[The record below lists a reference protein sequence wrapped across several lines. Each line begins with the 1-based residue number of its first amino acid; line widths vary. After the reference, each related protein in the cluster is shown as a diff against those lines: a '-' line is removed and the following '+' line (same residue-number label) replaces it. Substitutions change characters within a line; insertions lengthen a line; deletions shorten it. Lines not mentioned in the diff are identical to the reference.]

1 MGPMPD
7 DAFIPG
13 DRDFLYSPRCSLI
26 LTPHEAPRPW
36 GHHYPDPFDL
46 KPADMEPTDEE
57 KDSSQTQ
64 LVFSEKNRPLRFD
77 QEKQKVKDDQL
88 HVVIVKMIPDYGLK
102 RTLRVMT
109 RVTIADFEKIAI
121 PPLTDKLE
129 KSLSRFELVDSKALR
144 KRAIA
149 RGRLII
155 RKHVERKAHRLLDDG
170 PRTNLPSPEQVR
182 LNLDD
187 EILRSEVRDQL
198 EALVL
203 VFSED
208 PRAAFPPVFADEAAP
223 KPPCM
228 KEMEE
233 AAQSA
238 KHRFHDMA
246 VGHIHKTLS
255 KAKRF
260 SDPGVIVDAS
270 KLEEA
275 RLNGTSIIE
284 VAIEDIV
291 KNHLEQVLQSG
302 DPSLE
307 HFQKKLL
314 ARSTKM
320 RILRPIEM
328 TVRSTFQADTSE
340 KEPHQTSAGSA
351 SESHTLARA
360 FETLAIDPAQE
371 TSVASEDVDQGV
383 SRRQVTRLRM

>member
-1 MGPMPD
+1 MM
-7 DAFIPG
+7 
-13 DRDFLYSPRCSLI
+13 
-26 LTPHEAPRPW
+26 
-36 GHHYPDPFDL
+36 
-46 KPADMEPTDEE
+46 
-57 KDSSQTQ
+57 
-64 LVFSEKNRPLRFD
+64 
-77 QEKQKVKDDQL
+77 
-88 HVVIVKMIPDYGLK
+88 
-102 RTLRVMT
+102 
-109 RVTIADFEKIAI
+109 RVTIADFERIAI

-144 KRAIA
+144 KRAIP

-155 RKHVERKAHRLLDDG
+155 RKHVERKAHRLLDDA
-170 PRTNLPSPEQVR
+170 PRMNLPSPEQVR
-182 LNLDD
+182 SNLDD

-203 VFSED
+203 AFHED
-208 PRAAFPPVFADEAAP
+208 PRATFPPVFADEAAP

-238 KHRFHDMA
+238 KHRFNDMA

-255 KAKRF
+255 KAKRS

-284 VAIEDIV
+284 VVVEDVV
-291 KNHLEQVLQSG
+291 KNRLEQVLQSE

-307 HFQKKLL
+307 HFQKRLL

-320 RILRPIEM
+320 RLLRPIEM
-328 TVRSTFQADTSE
+328 TVRSTFQGGTSE
-340 KEPHQTSAGSA
+340 KEAHQNSVGSA
-351 SESHTLARA
+351 SKSHTLSRA
-360 FETLAIDPAQE
+360 FENLAIDPAQE
-371 TSVASEDVDQGV
+371 TSVASEDVDQSV
-383 SRRQVTRLRM
+383 SRR

>member
-1 MGPMPD
+1 
-7 DAFIPG
+7 
-13 DRDFLYSPRCSLI
+13 
-26 LTPHEAPRPW
+26 
-36 GHHYPDPFDL
+36 
-46 KPADMEPTDEE
+46 
-57 KDSSQTQ
+57 
-64 LVFSEKNRPLRFD
+64 
-77 QEKQKVKDDQL
+77 
-88 HVVIVKMIPDYGLK
+88 
-102 RTLRVMT
+102 MT

-121 PPLTDKLE
+121 PPLTDKIE
-129 KSLSRFELVDSKALR
+129 KSFSRFELVDSKAIR
-144 KRAIA
+144 KRAID

-155 RKHVERKAHRLLDDG
+155 RKHVERKARH
-170 PRTNLPSPEQVR
+170 LPDNSSGMIVLSPEQVR

-187 EILRSEVRDQL
+187 KILRSEVRRHL

-203 VFSED
+203 VFRED
-208 PRAAFPPVFADEAAP
+208 PRAAFPPVFTDEAAP

-246 VGHIHKTLS
+246 VGHIHKTLA

-275 RLNGTSIIE
+275 RLSGTSIIE
-284 VAIEDIV
+284 GAVEDVV
-291 KNHLEQVLQSG
+291 KNRLEQVLQSG

-307 HFQKKLL
+307 HFQKRLS

-328 TVRSTFQADTSE
+328 AVRSTFQAGTSE
-340 KEPHQTSAGSA
+340 KEAHQTLVGSA
-351 SESHTLARA
+351 SESHTLSRA
-360 FETLAIDPAQE
+360 FENLAIDPAQE

-383 SRRQVTRLRM
+383 SRR